1 MLSRDQ
7 AGSMYS
13 DILIPTDGSPGAQ
26 AAIEHGLEIAHQ
38 SEATV
43 HALYVV
49 DTRVSRSG
57 PLLESLQREG
67 REAVRELEVAGTQAG
82 LSVITEIVEG
92 APPEEILEYSATQGI
107 DLIVM
112 GTQGRTGVDRFVM
125 GSVAERVVRHS
136 PVPVLTVRRE

>member
-1 MLSRDQ
+1 
-7 AGSMYS
+7 MYS

-26 AAIEHGLEIAHQ
+26 EAIEHGLEIAQ
-38 SEATV
+38 QYEATV

-57 PLLESLQREG
+57 PLLESLQLEG
-67 REAVRELEVAGTQAG
+67 RKAVRDLEVAGTQAG
-82 LSVITEIVEG
+82 LTVVTEVVEG
-92 APPEEILEYSATQGI
+92 VPPQEILEYSAMQGI

-136 PVPVLTVRRE
+136 PVPVLMVRKEQL

>member
-1 MLSRDQ
+1 
-7 AGSMYS
+7 MYS

-26 AAIEHGLEIAHQ
+26 EAIEHGLEIAQ
-38 SEATV
+38 QYEATV

-57 PLLESLQREG
+57 PLLESLQLEG
-67 REAVRELEVAGTQAG
+67 RKAVRDLEVAGTQAG
-82 LSVITEIVEG
+82 LTVVTEVVEG
-92 APPEEILEYSATQGI
+92 VPPQEILEYSATQGI

-136 PVPVLTVRRE
+136 PVPVLMVRKEQL

>member
-1 MLSRDQ
+1 
-7 AGSMYS
+7 MYS

-26 AAIEHGLEIAHQ
+26 EAIEHGLEIAQ
-38 SEATV
+38 QYEATV

-57 PLLESLQREG
+57 PLLESLQLDG
-67 REAVRELEVAGTQAG
+67 RKAARDLEVAGTQAG
-82 LSVITEIVEG
+82 LTVVTEVVEG
-92 APPEEILEYSATQGI
+92 VPPQEILEYSAMQGI

-136 PVPVLTVRRE
+136 PVPVLMVRKEQL

>member
-1 MLSRDQ
+1 
-7 AGSMYS
+7 MYS

-26 AAIEHGLEIAHQ
+26 EAIEHGLEIAQ
-38 SEATV
+38 QYEATV

-57 PLLESLQREG
+57 PLLESLQLEG
-67 REAVRELEVAGTQAG
+67 RKAVRDLEVAGTQAG
-82 LSVITEIVEG
+82 LTVVTEVVEG
-92 APPEEILEYSATQGI
+92 VPPQEILEYSAMQGI

-112 GTQGRTGVDRFVM
+112 GTQGRTGIDRFVM

-136 PVPVLTVRRE
+136 PVPVLMVRKEQL

>member
-1 MLSRDQ
+1 
-7 AGSMYS
+7 MYS

-26 AAIEHGLEIAHQ
+26 EAIEHGLEIAQ
-38 SEATV
+38 QYEATV

-67 REAVRELEVAGTQAG
+67 RKAVRDLEVAGTQAG
-82 LSVITEIVEG
+82 LTVVTEVVEG
-92 APPEEILEYSATQGI
+92 VPPQEILEYSAMQGI

-112 GTQGRTGVDRFVM
+112 GTQGRTGIDRFVM

-136 PVPVLTVRRE
+136 PVPVLMVRRE

>member
-1 MLSRDQ
+1 
-7 AGSMYS
+7 MYS

-26 AAIEHGLEIAHQ
+26 EAIEHGLEIAQ
-38 SEATV
+38 QYEATV

-57 PLLESLQREG
+57 PLLELLQREG
-67 REAVRELEVAGTQAG
+67 RKAVRNLEEAGTQAG
-82 LSVITEIVEG
+82 LTVVTEVVEG
-92 APPEEILEYSATQGI
+92 VPPQEILEYSAMQGI

-112 GTQGRTGVDRFVM
+112 GTQGRTGIDRFVM

-136 PVPVLTVRRE
+136 PVPVLMVRRE

>member
-1 MLSRDQ
+1 
-7 AGSMYS
+7 MYS

-26 AAIEHGLEIAHQ
+26 VAIEHGLKIAQ
-38 SEATV
+38 QYEAMI

-67 REAVRELEVAGTQAG
+67 REAIHECEVAGARVG
-82 LSVITEIVEG
+82 LSVVTEVVEG
-92 APPEEILEYSATQGI
+92 VPLQEILEYSATQWI

-112 GTQGRTGVDRFVM
+112 GTQGRTGVDHFVM
-125 GSVAERVVRHS
+125 GRVAERMVRHS
-136 PVPVLTVRRE
+136 PIPVLTVRRE